1 MSARFLGIGLLSL
14 GGLVAGA
21 TGGYL
26 ALKTVPAPTEVVT
39 PPITTLCRNSSDQR
53 SGQPAVGEVPALPAG
68 RVESKSIAKPP
79 ARSR

>member
-26 ALKTVPAPTEVVT
+26 ALKTGDLLRP
-39 PPITTLCRNSSDQR
+39 
-53 SGQPAVGEVPALPAG
+53 
-68 RVESKSIAKPP
+68 KS
-79 ARSR
+79 